1 MYKKNN
7 KNMNNILSDEE
18 IETKINELKINIKK
32 YKILSIISITM
43 QFIFSLI
50 KEILDYIYTLE
61 KIKEEIIK
69 KKFFLLF
76 INGIIFCIITIII
89 IIQNINFLIL
99 SSIFYLVFGII
110 VFLYLFI
117 QRYSTTPSHAKPVE
131 YFEKN
136 IDLINKIL
144 YYLSGIFIFFGSI
157 LIFIYV
163 RNLSNLI
170 TLKQNK
176 QKILEENLNNNNDIN
191 VNEGLFNNENLN
203 EN

>member
-1 MYKKNN
+1 
-7 KNMNNILSDEE
+7 MNNILSDEE
-18 IETKINELKINIKK
+18 IETKINKLKINIKK

-69 KKFFLLF
+69 KKFFLLI

>member
-1 MYKKNN
+1 
-7 KNMNNILSDEE
+7 MNNILSDEE
-18 IETKINELKINIKK
+18 IELKINELKINIKK

-43 QFIFSLI
+43 QFIFFAI
-50 KEILDYIYTLE
+50 REILDYIYTLE
-61 KIKEEIIK
+61 KLKEETIK
-69 KKFFLLF
+69 KKIFLLF
-76 INGIIFCIITIII
+76 VNGIIFFIISIII

-99 SSIFYLVFGII
+99 SSLFYLVFGII
-110 VFLYLFI
+110 VFLNIFI

-144 YYLSGIFIFFGSI
+144 YYLSGIFVFFGSI

-170 TLKQNK
+170 TLKKNK
-176 QKILEENLNNNNDIN
+176 QKMLEENLNNNNTN
-191 VNEGLFNNENLN
+191 TNEGLFNNENIS